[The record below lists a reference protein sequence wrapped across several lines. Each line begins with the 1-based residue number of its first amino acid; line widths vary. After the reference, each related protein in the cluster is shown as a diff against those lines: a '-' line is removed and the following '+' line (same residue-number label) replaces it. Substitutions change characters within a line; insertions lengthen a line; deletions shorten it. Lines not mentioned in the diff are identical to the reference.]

1 MGRNRSSRYRDDPSK
16 ILSIAWQRNL
26 TRDLDYG
33 TSSKLLIGFGRSSQ
47 RKPLNWLPVDTK
59 PSARLRSAVG
69 IGSENTMKR
78 STERILTTHTGSLA
92 RPESLIPLLRLR
104 ERGEV
109 YNRQELAALVREAVR
124 EIVRK
129 QVEAGIDIVNDGE
142 QSKSSFYGYIVERFN
157 GFERKRAAPGQEV
170 RPRAAG
176 REYLAFPDYYAWSE
190 RIAEPFGGRGGERR
204 HGVDICTGPVSY
216 RGYEAVQADID
227 NLTAAVKGKPHEE
240 AFMPAISASYIAS
253 TFANEYYRTH
263 EEYEQAV
270 SDAMRE
276 EYKAIVSAGL
286 VLQIDDPRLVT
297 YYMMHPELSVEDC
310 RKWAAERVEVINQS
324 IHGIPPESVRFHT
337 CYSIDV
343 GPRIH
348 EMALKDIVDI
358 ILKINAGA
366 YSFEA
371 ANPRHE
377 HEYHVF
383 ERIKL
388 PDGKILIPGVISH
401 TTNLVEHPELIA
413 ERIVRFARIV
423 GRENVIAG
431 ADCGFAA
438 SALRFNDTHPS
449 VAWLKFAALA
459 EGARL
464 ATSELWRSY

>member
-1 MGRNRSSRYRDDPSK
+1 
-16 ILSIAWQRNL
+16 
-26 TRDLDYG
+26 
-33 TSSKLLIGFGRSSQ
+33 
-47 RKPLNWLPVDTK
+47 
-59 PSARLRSAVG
+59 
-69 IGSENTMKR
+69 MKR
-78 STERILTTHTGSLA
+78 STEKILTTHVGSLA
-92 RPESLIPLLRLR
+92 RSESLIPLLRLR
-104 ERGEV
+104 EHGQPYDRE
-109 YNRQELAALVREAVR
+109 ELARLVREAVTD
-124 EIVRK
+124 IVRK
-129 QVEAGIDIVNDGE
+129 QVEAGIDIVTDGE
-142 QSKSSFYGYIVERFN
+142 QGKPSFYGYIVERFS
-157 GFERKRAAPGQEV
+157 GFERKPAAPGKEV

-176 REYLAFPDYYAWSE
+176 REYLAFPEYYAWSE
-190 RIAEPFGGRGGERR
+190 RIAEPFGGRGGRGR
-204 HGVDICTGPVSY
+204 GVDTCTGPVSY
-216 RGYEAVQADID
+216 KGHEAVRADID
-227 NLTAAVKGKPHEE
+227 NLKAALKGQPHEDV
-240 AFMPAISASYIAS
+240 FMPAIASSYVAS
-253 TFANEYYRTH
+253 TFSNEHYRTH
-263 EEYEQAV
+263 EEYEQSV

-276 EYKAIVSAGL
+276 EYKAIVGAGFI
-286 VLQIDDPRLVT
+286 LQIDDPRLVT
-297 YYMMHPELSVEDC
+297 YYMMNPDLSVEDC
-310 RKWAAERVEVINQS
+310 RKWAEKRVEAINYS
-324 IHGIPPESVRFHT
+324 IRGIPPEKVRFHT

-383 ERIKL
+383 ERVKP
-388 PDGKILIPGVISH
+388 PDGKVLIPGVISH
-401 TTNLVEHPELIA
+401 TTNLVEHPELVA

-464 ATSELWRSY
+464 ATRQLWSR

>member
-1 MGRNRSSRYRDDPSK
+1 M
-16 ILSIAWQRNL
+16 
-26 TRDLDYG
+26 
-33 TSSKLLIGFGRSSQ
+33 
-47 RKPLNWLPVDTK
+47 
-59 PSARLRSAVG
+59 
-69 IGSENTMKR
+69 MKR
-78 STERILTTHTGSLA
+78 STERILTTHVGSLA
-92 RPESLIPLLRLR
+92 RADSLIPLLRLR
-104 ERGEV
+104 ENGQPHDRE
-109 YNRQELAALVREAVR
+109 ELARLVREAVT
-124 EIVRK
+124 EVVRK
-129 QVEAGIDIVNDGE
+129 QVEAGIDIVTDGE
-142 QSKSSFYGYIVERFN
+142 QGKASFFGYIVERFS
-157 GFERKRAAPGQEV
+157 GFERKPAAPGKES
-170 RPRAAG
+170 RSRAAG
-176 REYLAFPDYYAWSE
+176 REYLAFPEYYAWSE
-190 RIAEPFGGRGGERR
+190 RIAEPFGGRGGARG
-204 HGVDICTGPVSY
+204 HGVDTCTGPVSY
-216 RGYEAVQADID
+216 RGYQAVQADID
-227 NLTAAVKGKPHEE
+227 NLKAAVKGQPHDDV
-240 AFMPAISASYIAS
+240 FIPAIASSYVAS

-276 EYKAIVSAGL
+276 EYKAIVDAGFI
-286 VLQIDDPRLVT
+286 LQIDDPRLVS
-297 YYMMHPELSVEDC
+297 YYMMNPDLSIEDC
-310 RKWAAERVEVINQS
+310 RKWAAKRVEAINDS
-324 IHGIPPESVRFHT
+324 IRGIPPEKIRFHT

-358 ILKINAGA
+358 MLKINAGA

-383 ERIKL
+383 ERVKL

-413 ERIVRFARIV
+413 ERIVRFAKIV

-459 EGARL
+459 EGAQL
-464 ATSELWRSY
+464 ATKQLWN